1 MLSLSPV
8 HMNISPAD
16 DLDNAFHLVDPKAS
30 DFEDDREDN
39 QSLQRK
45 NATEGFQNGLDWIHF
60 TGGGK

>member
-1 MLSLSPV
+1 MTWT
-8 HMNISPAD
+8 
-16 DLDNAFHLVDPKAS
+16 LDNAFHLGVQKIS
-30 DFEDDREDN
+30 DIKDEGVEN